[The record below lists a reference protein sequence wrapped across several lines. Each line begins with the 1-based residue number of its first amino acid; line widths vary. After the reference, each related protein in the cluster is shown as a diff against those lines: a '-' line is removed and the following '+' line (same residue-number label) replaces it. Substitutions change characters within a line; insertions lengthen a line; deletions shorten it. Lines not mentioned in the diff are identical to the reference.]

1 MDDIPSNKKK
11 SWWTESF
18 QIEKVDPDTLER
30 RSLFRLN
37 GWKVVVILGIAGI
50 LVFSFFYVM
59 MGYTPLRRALP
70 GDYSRLDVP
79 EIVELRERVLE
90 MEDIMV
96 KQDRYIRSMRSL
108 LSGKPIDSL
117 QTNGEEPEN
126 EMIPNISE
134 SKPEENRWRET
145 PQFKERLEALRHSI
159 RQVGSAGHTPKLD
172 LALIPPVIGPI
183 GKGYDPEVLHY
194 GIDILAPK
202 NTAIKSIADG
212 IVIQADWTVETGNS
226 IMILHPNGMISLY
239 KHNSSLLKNNYE
251 KVKAGEAIAVIGNT
265 GTLTTGPHVHFELW
279 VEGYPEDPS
288 EFINFQ

>member
-37 GWKVVVILGIAGI
+37 GWKVVVILGIAGT

-126 EMIPNISE
+126 EMIPNIFE

-159 RQVGSAGHTPKLD
+159 RQVGSTGHTPKLD

-279 VEGYPEDPS
+279 VDGYPEDPS